1 MRKVIDKLLHV
12 RHITRE
18 AFDKSTDL
26 RDNHRSSSID
36 DERDESNEQEI
47 NDQDSECPRNF
58 LGQKS
63 NNWIKDEKENTR
75 QQDGDKQC

>member
-1 MRKVIDKLLHV
+1 MRKVIDKFLHV

-18 AFDKSTDL
+18 AFNKSTNL

-36 DERDESNEQEI
+36 DKRDESNEQKI
-47 NDQDSECPRNF
+47 NDQDSESSRHF
-58 LGQKS
+58 LGQKL

-75 QQDGDKQC
+75 QQDGDKQS